1 MSAASGEIGAQAMRI
16 VLIDD
21 NDGSLGAMA
30 MLMRHLGHQVR
41 EFVDPL
47 QALAAISLDTDLVV
61 SDVNMPAMD
70 GFAVAEEVL
79 AILGNHL
86 PKVLLFSGGDHKTKL
101 EVYPPSAIIGIMPK
115 PIRLANLSHILT
127 LLERARTQCPGTL
140 GTFYPCVQ
148 TSPENTDVGAE
159 SVNKCFSSAYADCPH
174 YNAGCGKGLRFS
186 VGVAASYGV
195 EEEGAACG
203 A

>member
-1 MSAASGEIGAQAMRI
+1 MRI

-41 EFVDPL
+41 EFADPV
-47 QALAAISLDTDLVV
+47 QALATISLDTDLVV
-61 SDVNMPAMD
+61 SDVNMPTMD
-70 GFAVAEEVL
+70 GFALAEEVL

-86 PKVLLFSGGDHKTKL
+86 PKVLLFSGGDHQTEL
-101 EVYPPSAIIGIMPK
+101 EAYPPSAIIGIMPK
-115 PIRLANLSHILT
+115 PIRLTTLSHILT

-148 TSPENTDVGAE
+148 TSPEETDA
-159 SVNKCFSSAYADCPH
+159 SAKTVNQCFSSAYASCPH

-186 VGVAASYGV
+186 VGVAEDCGKEEKVASY
-195 EEEGAACG
+195 EE
-203 A
+203 